1 MNDKA
6 LRAADY
12 VGHMLDAIQQIGKYT
27 AELTEADF
35 LNTRLVQDAVA
46 RNIEILGE
54 AAQNIRK
61 HAPDIANAHSEVP
74 WQDIY
79 GMRNRLAH
87 GYFDVNPHAVW
98 KVVVRELPMLE
109 PMLQSVAEELSGNP
123 ACPGK

>member
-1 MNDKA
+1 MNQKE

-12 VGHMLDAIQQIGKYT
+12 LGHMLDAISQIHEYT
-27 AELTEADF
+27 AGMAESEFYSA
-35 LNTRLVQDAVA
+35 RLIQDAVV

-61 HAPDIANAHSEVP
+61 HCPELAEVHAEIP

-87 GYFDVNPHAVW
+87 GYFEVNYKAVW
-98 KVVVRELPMLE
+98 QVVVRELPILE
-109 PMLQSVAEELSGNP
+109 PTLRVIATNLS
-123 ACPGK
+123 PGTA